1 MNNYIIFYI
10 TILYKWTIITI
21 LYKWTIIT
29 ILYKL
34 VQEYTDCCEYF
45 DFFTLYCEF
54 SALVYVSTYVNYI
67 EGIRGGGGADFL
79 RKFKDEY
86 VNYIEGLYRGDL

>member
-1 MNNYIIFYI
+1 
-10 TILYKWTIITI
+10 
-21 LYKWTIIT
+21 
-29 ILYKL
+29 
-34 VQEYTDCCEYF
+34 
-45 DFFTLYCEF
+45 LYCEF

-67 EGIRGGGGADFL
+67 GGIRGGGGADFL

>member
-1 MNNYIIFYI
+1 
-10 TILYKWTIITI
+10 
-21 LYKWTIIT
+21 
-29 ILYKL
+29 
-34 VQEYTDCCEYF
+34 
-45 DFFTLYCEF
+45 LYCEF